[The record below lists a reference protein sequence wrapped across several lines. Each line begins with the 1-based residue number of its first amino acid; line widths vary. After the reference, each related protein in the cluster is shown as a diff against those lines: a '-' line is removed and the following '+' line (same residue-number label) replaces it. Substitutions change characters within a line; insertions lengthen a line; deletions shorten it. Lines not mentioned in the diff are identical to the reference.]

1 MRKPSTIVYIS
12 DLLNGT
18 YIEDEKCLVTLVGER
33 IYRCRILGTVID
45 KREYDESRYGFIVLE
60 DSSGIIRAKF
70 FDNVYDKIKNINIG
84 DIVEIIGRPRKRD
97 EEIYVATEIV
107 RIINDINYELLR
119 ELELCIKYYKL
130 GKSIEEKPR
139 ELKVEDL
146 KTKVLNAI
154 EMLDEGEGADFY
166 DILNETK
173 IDEEK
178 LEEIINE
185 LLTDGEIYMPK
196 INKFKKI

>member
-18 YIEDEKCLVTLVGER
+18 YLEEEKCLVTIRGEYV
-33 IYRCRILGTVID
+33 YRCRILGTVID
-45 KREYDESRYGFIVLE
+45 KREYDDRRYGFIVLE

-70 FDNVYDKIKNINIG
+70 FDNVYDYIKKVEVG
-84 DIVEIIGRPRKRD
+84 DIVEVIGKPRKKND
-97 EEIYVATEIV
+97 EIYISVEIL

-119 ELELCIKYYKL
+119 ELELCLKYFKM
-130 GKSIEEKPR
+130 GKVEREAKEIEP
-139 ELKVEDL
+139 EDL
-146 KTKVLNAI
+146 KEKVLNAI
-154 EMLDEGEGADFY
+154 EKLDEGEGADFY
-166 DILNETK
+166 DILNEVK

-185 LLTDGEIYMPK
+185 LLAEGEIYMPK
-196 INKFKKI
+196 INKFKRI